1 MSKSIFHG
9 HGYFM
14 NDDRASGGKMAEDDI
29 IACAHTGAAMKKA
42 DWKLHGG
49 MCMVCA
55 RPISAAA
62 FKRAKVFGCEGPEEK
77 RIEQAVNAHYHAQ
90 QNAKVLGI

>member
-1 MSKSIFHG
+1 MTKSIFHG

-14 NDDRASGGKMAEDDI
+14 NDDRASGGKLAEDDI
-29 IACAHTGAAMKKA
+29 VACAHHNGALKKSQ
-42 DWKLHGG
+42 WKLQGG

-55 RPISAAA
+55 KPLCHACYVRT
-62 FKRAKVFGCEGPEEK
+62 KKFGCEGPEEK
-77 RIEQAVNAHYHAQ
+77 RLERAVNEHYHRS